1 MKKPIMIHVLALFL
15 ISTLASC
22 ASCSSDLKESGKENG
37 KEEKPDIEEVRP
49 ESFASD
55 DEMLDYI
62 QKVHLNYMWDGAE
75 PTSGLARERIHLD
88 GDYPEKDQNVVTTG
102 GSGLAKGGSGD
113 ILAGLTAGL
122 LAAGLKQGRTPEDAA
137 VCAVCLHGAA
147 ADRCAKRR
155 SMTAMLPGDLFED
168 LGWILGELGR

>member
-1 MKKPIMIHVLALFL
+1 MPH
-15 ISTLASC
+15 
-22 ASCSSDLKESGKENG
+22 
-37 KEEKPDIEEVRP
+37 R
-49 ESFASD
+49 
-55 DEMLDYI
+55 
-62 QKVHLNYMWDGAE
+62 DGTVWRNE
-75 PTSGLARERIHLD
+75 
-88 GDYPEKDQNVVTTG
+88 TG
-102 GSGLAKGGSGD
+102 NAGLAKGGSGD

-137 VCAVCLHGAA
+137 VCAVWLHGAA